1 MMTNAATGNATDLEL
16 MNNSVDLELM
26 AQHNAMLV
34 EGPSDA
40 PGAAVAEAAAAQAA
54 EWWTTTN
61 AMTMCAVLLLFGLI
75 VMGLSTYLMKAGHSA
90 QSILRV
96 FGTLLVILM
105 ATFLVVAGYTNEQ
118 LGAPLGLLGTIAG
131 YLLGRQT
138 ADDSR
143 SPARPADPVP

>member
-1 MMTNAATGNATDLEL
+1 MSNAAIGNAADPGPTTTAADLEL
-16 MNNSVDLELM
+16 LAPVEA
-26 AQHNAMLV
+26 AQAQNL
-34 EGPSDA
+34 SDA
-40 PGAAVAEAAAAQAA
+40 SAGVTEAAAAQASA
-54 EWWTTTN
+54 WWTTTN

-75 VMGLSTYLMKAGHSA
+75 VMGLSTYLMKAGQSA

-96 FGTLLVILM
+96 FGTLLVIIM

-138 ADDSR
+138 TDDGR
-143 SPARPADPVP
+143 APARTADPGS

>member
-1 MMTNAATGNATDLEL
+1 MNNAADLI
-16 MNNSVDLELM
+16 
-26 AQHNAMLV
+26 
-34 EGPSDA
+34 
-40 PGAAVAEAAAAQAA
+40 AEANAVVGESAAEASAPDAAQAA
-54 EWWTTTN
+54 ATQAAEVAQAAAWWTTTN

-75 VMGLSTYLMKAGHSA
+75 VMGLSTYLMRAGQSA

-96 FGTLLVILM
+96 FGTLLVIIM

-138 ADDSR
+138 TDDKVA
-143 SPARPADPVP
+143 PARAADPGS